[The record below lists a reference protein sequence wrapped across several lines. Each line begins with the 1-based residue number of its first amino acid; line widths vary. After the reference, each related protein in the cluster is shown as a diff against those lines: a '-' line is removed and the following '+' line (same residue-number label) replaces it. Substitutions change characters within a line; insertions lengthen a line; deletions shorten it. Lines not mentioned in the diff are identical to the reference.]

1 MAKKE
6 KEKVGKIINMEGLK
20 ELPMTAISFGL
31 MDWNETGNWRYL
43 RPVYRVKTAPCT
55 LDCPAGENI
64 PRYMLNA
71 VHEENEEAWRILVK
85 DNPFPATC
93 GRICDYP
100 CEAVCLRK
108 DFDETVGIRDIE
120 RFLGDMAIGNWKM
133 APPKKQKD
141 EQVAIVGAGPTGLS
155 CAYFLAQFGYRVTVI
170 EESGILVGSL
180 RTNVPESLLP
190 PEILDGEIDNILSM
204 GIEIREGVRVAGP
217 KMIDEILTD
226 NKAIFLAIGARSK
239 QTAADDSFPD
249 DVVKMENDRVV
260 VNDHCQTSND
270 SIFAGG
276 GVVTGGNMNVAESIG
291 WGKRAARA
299 IDAYIRGMLEG
310 RAEKKKEIVTFENL
324 NLDHFVKL
332 ERNRPT
338 VIEAGGGGSPERVET
353 LDREAAVREAGR
365 CFNCGICIYCDNCM
379 IFCPDVAIDKVGKG
393 YKIDYYHCKGC
404 GVCVYECPRDSM
416 SMESELKWKK

>member
-6 KEKVGKIINMEGLK
+6 KEKVGKIIKMEGLK

-55 LDCPAGENI
+55 VDCPAGENI

-71 VHEENEEAWRILVK
+71 AHEELEEAWRLLVK

-100 CEAVCLRK
+100 CERVCHRK
-108 DFDETVGIRDIE
+108 DFDETVGIRDVE
-120 RFLGDMAIGNWKM
+120 RFLGEIAIGNWAM
-133 APPKKQKD
+133 SPPKAIKD
-141 EQVAIVGAGPTGLS
+141 DGVAVIGAGPTGLS
-155 CAYFLAQFGYRVTVI
+155 CAYFLAQFGYRVTLIDEGEVL
-170 EESGILVGSL
+170 GGSL
-180 RTNVPESLLP
+180 RMEVPKSLLP
-190 PEILDGEIDNILSM
+190 PEILDGEIENILSM
-204 GIEIREGVRVAGP
+204 GIEVRRGVRVADP
-217 KMIDEILTD
+217 KMIDKLLGDAKT
-226 NKAIFLAIGARSK
+226 IFLAIGIRSK
-239 QTAADDSFPD
+239 DRGTGDSFPGD
-249 DVVKMENDRVV
+249 IVKMEDGRVT

-276 GVVTGGNMNVAESIG
+276 GIVTGGEMSVAEAVG

-299 IDAYIRGMLEG
+299 IDARCRGMLEG
-310 RAEKKKEIVTFENL
+310 RTEKKKEMVTFANL
-324 NLDHFVKL
+324 NLDHFIKE
-332 ERNRPT
+332 ERNRPV
-338 VIEAGGGGSPERVET
+338 VIESGDGDSPERVET
-353 LDREAAVREAGR
+353 LDRDAAVREAGR